1 MKRRLLT
8 NQQLFWLFVS
18 RQAVSFGIL
27 VWLTVMMYG
36 LPDPRLFYAMVAS
49 SFFFALFALSVV
61 IKAIK
66 QNRQGS
72 K

>member
-1 MKRRLLT
+1 
-8 NQQLFWLFVS
+8 
-18 RQAVSFGIL
+18 
-27 VWLTVMMYG
+27 MMYG
-36 LPDPRLFYAMVAS
+36 LPDPRLFYAMVVS

-61 IKAIK
+61 IKEIK

>member
-8 NQQLFWLFVS
+8 NHQLFWLFIT

-27 VWLTVMMYG
+27 VWLTVMLNG
-36 LPDPRLFYAMVAS
+36 LPDPRLFYAMVVTS
-49 SFFFALFALSVV
+49 VVFALFALSII
-61 IKAIK
+61 IKAIQ